1 LPVQPTIRR
10 WLSAALGL
18 GITLGL
24 VAGLASCSSQPESS
38 AAASPTSEPALGFR
52 SQPSFLPPT
61 SEPVDRVVTASPTK
75 PQLAV
80 QGVAVQVQ
88 LPAGHVLA
96 TVTGPH
102 VPPFV
107 TPPPP
112 TVAATFDVS
121 MAEPAGDVPIKVSDF
136 TITDQLGRS
145 LHPSLVK
152 PETTPPSSLVAGRTT
167 TFHVTAVLPTGEGRI
182 YWSPTPG
189 NPIVGWDFIVEND

>member
-1 LPVQPTIRR
+1 MPVRPTIRR
-10 WLSAALGL
+10 GLSALTVGTILVLVMGL
-18 GITLGL
+18 TSCTSHQESH
-24 VAGLASCSSQPESS
+24 ASP
-38 AAASPTSEPALGFR
+38 SPTSEPPLGFR
-52 SQPSFLPPT
+52 SQPTFLPT
-61 SEPVDRVVTASPTK
+61 SEPVDRLVTASPTH

-107 TPPPP
+107 APPPP

-121 MAEPAGDVPIKVSDF
+121 MSEPEGDIPIKVADF

-145 LHPSLVK
+145 LHPSLVEHQK
-152 PETTPPSSLVAGRTT
+152 APPGALTAGGTT
-167 TFHVTAVLPTGEGRI
+167 TFQVTAVLPSGEGRI
-182 YWSPTPG
+182 YWSPNPG
-189 NPIVGWDFIVEND
+189 SPIVGWDFIVEND